1 MSSVEMT
8 QLILKRASASRP
20 SGQWSD
26 KDYDV
31 LADGKVVGRIYEDAH
46 LSTPPDMRWVWS
58 ITAIVPATPGVTNG
72 HAPTL
77 DEAKIRFRAAWER
90 AKARATRRALLLKV
104 PHHERLGPRDR
115 DRLTSP
121 SAVLKSAM

>member
-1 MSSVEMT
+1 
-8 QLILKRASASRP
+8 
-20 SGQWSD
+20 
-26 KDYDV
+26 
-31 LADGKVVGRIYEDAH
+31 
-46 LSTPPDMRWVWS
+46 MRWFWS

-115 DRLTSP
+115 DRLTDLP
-121 SAVLKSAM
+121 RFFGPWLA